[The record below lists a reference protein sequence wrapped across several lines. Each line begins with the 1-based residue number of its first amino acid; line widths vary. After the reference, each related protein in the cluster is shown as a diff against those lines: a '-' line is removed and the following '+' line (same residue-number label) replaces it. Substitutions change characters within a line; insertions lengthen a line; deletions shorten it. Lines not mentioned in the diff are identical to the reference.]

1 MKKQPIII
9 ATVLLAGL
17 LSFSQTASAA
27 GFKDRLSHQQ
37 HRIQG
42 GIVSGQIT
50 PREAANLYRD
60 QRQVRQLRRHYL
72 ADGDLSRRERNTLN
86 NRMNRSSHRI
96 YRYKHNHVGSNHSDI
111 MIAPFA
117 ILPGVR

>member
-27 GFKDRLSHQQ
+27 DFKNRQSHQK
-37 HRIQG
+37 HRIQKG
-42 GIVSGQIT
+42 LSNGQIT
-50 PREAANLYRD
+50 PREARKLYRD

-72 ADGDLSRRERNTLN
+72 SDGNLSRRERKVLN
-86 NRMNRSSHRI
+86 YRMDRSSNRI
-96 YRYKHNHVGSNHSDI
+96 YHYKNNHRRVKSPRYEHRGFRY
-111 MIAPFA
+111 FA
-117 ILPGVR
+117 WR